1 MKCANS
7 KAGQV
12 LQVWLRLGHQK
23 RDVFGFMPALF
34 AKDQDRGKTMTE
46 AQEEFIADNLDQIL
60 STLDDETLEAE
71 LKRRSRK

>member
-46 AQEEFIADNLDQIL
+46 TNRAEKVEEC
-60 STLDDETLEAE
+60 EEY
-71 LKRRSRK
+71 K